1 MKKAA
6 LILVILFLCLW
17 SLAACSSNSK
27 TDKAIKEVNQNC
39 EVPFDLGLPESEL
52 QNTDEYIRNQGFG
65 GYSLENDDVS
75 FSMGGYPDVLD
86 NYHIIEYQIKTTKYT
101 LFGLSVG
108 CSLDEADQVMEQY
121 GYTISTEDN
130 WWSRYTKNGVRIG
143 VGLDGDVVAVFH
155 VSVEVT
161 NKENVVF

>member
-6 LILVILFLCLW
+6 ILVILFLCL
-17 SLAACSSNSK
+17 SLAACSGDSN
-27 TDKAIKEVNQNC
+27 TRKAIEEVNRNC
-39 EVPFDLGLPESEL
+39 DVPYGLTLPEASL
-52 QNTDEYIRNQGFG
+52 QITDEYVRREGFG
-65 GYSLENDDVS
+65 GYMLENGDVS
-75 FSMGGYPDVLD
+75 FTLGGYPDVLD
-86 NYHIIEYQIKTTKYT
+86 KYHVVAYQIKSEKYT
-101 LFGLSVG
+101 LMGLQVG
-108 CSLDEADQVMEQY
+108 CLLEKADEAMEQN

-143 VGLDGDVVAVFH
+143 ISLNDNIITAFH